1 MRLQYQDVGNNP
13 GTHRID
19 SRPHLSED
27 RATDQQ
33 PGADAADSTGTVGE
47 DIGSI
52 ETGDTPSAARDRGV
66 TRRRAAAVGILA
78 VLLFAVAFAV
88 GTATKGHR
96 SINGVAQPA
105 QATIASH
112 STPAKITAVLESSAV
127 PGLRQVTVKKPA
139 PSPPNIVAGSTP
151 QPGPTTTFVPAPAPP
166 QAPGP
171 THTPTTV
178 GGGGSL
184 GGGGGSSTGGGL
196 GGGGSSTGG
205 GG

>member
-1 MRLQYQDVGNNP
+1 M
-13 GTHRID
+13 
-19 SRPHLSED
+19 SED

-33 PGADAADSTGTVGE
+33 PGADAVDVTEAVGE
-47 DIGSI
+47 NLGSI
-52 ETGDTPSAARDRGV
+52 EAGDTPYAVRDRGV

-96 SINGVAQPA
+96 SINGAAQPA
-105 QATIASH
+105 QAANASH
-112 STPAKITAVLESSAV
+112 STPAKITAVLASSPV
-127 PGLRQVTVKKPA
+127 PGLRQAKVKKPA
-139 PSPPNIVAGSTP
+139 PSPPNIVAGGPS
-151 QPGPTTTFVPAPAPP
+151 QPGPRTTFAPAPAPVPP

-171 THTPTTV
+171 IHTT
-178 GGGGSL
+178 GGGGSSF
-184 GGGGGSSTGGGL
+184 GGGGGSTGGGL